1 MPDGSGNVYAGGLSF
16 SPLVSAGGTNIY
28 DPSGGLHFDLPL
40 ASLQTMQNNA
50 LAFTAGNNGNNQGFL
65 AGVLA
70 MNAGLVASS
79 VKQASATSHAAT
91 LAATTLGLSNI
102 QLATH
107 VSDNALEASK
117 YAVQQQSY
125 QVNAQTSTS
134 KWKKLFG
141 GLTGGIFG

>member
-16 SPLVSAGGTNIY
+16 SPLVSAGATGIY

-40 ASLQTMQNNA
+40 ATLQSMQNNA
-50 LAFTAGNNGNNQGFL
+50 LAFTAGRGDNNQGFL
-65 AGVLA
+65 ASVLA
-70 MNAGLVASS
+70 MNAGLVGST
-79 VKQASATSHAAT
+79 VKQATATSHAAT
-91 LAATTLGLSNI
+91 VAATSLGYSNI

-125 QVNAQTSTS
+125 QVNAQTSAS